1 MGNTKICSTFV
12 LSNEKDKN
20 MEEKKIKFEVT
31 EQERELLEV
40 IRNYNK
46 SYPDGY
52 PQLLW
57 FAQEVFDSMLRKPY

>member
-1 MGNTKICSTFV
+1 M
-12 LSNEKDKN
+12 SNEIDKN

>member
-1 MGNTKICSTFV
+1 MKEKTRKIAV
-12 LSNEKDKN
+12 Y
-20 MEEKKIKFEVT
+20 EEEY
-31 EQERELLEV
+31 EQREA

-57 FAQEVFDSMLRKPY
+57 YAQQLFDNMLRQPY